1 VQLGEENLFWIY
13 PIVQLSP
20 NFILVKFSTVL
31 RLDIHLSQLN
41 DLMMLVFQLH
51 LQTEGALSMMLGVL
65 ALLRFPEIE
74 RVYISWS
81 EKLER

>member
-20 NFILVKFSTVL
+20 NSILVKFSTVL

-51 LQTEGALSMMLGVL
+51 LQTEGALSMMLEVL